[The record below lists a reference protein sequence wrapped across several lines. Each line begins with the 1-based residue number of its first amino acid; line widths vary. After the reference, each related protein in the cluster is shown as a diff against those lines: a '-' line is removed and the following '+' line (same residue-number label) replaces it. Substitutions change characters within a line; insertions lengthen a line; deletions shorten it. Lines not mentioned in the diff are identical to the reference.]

1 MALHHSCSVG
11 VSWGHCVWLTR
22 VVGGPGIVDGVV
34 EELGGSGQTLMVGV
48 ELFVVVEVVC

>member
-1 MALHHSCSVG
+1 VG
-11 VSWGHCVWLTR
+11 QVLWTGF
-22 VVGGPGIVDGVV
+22 VDGVV